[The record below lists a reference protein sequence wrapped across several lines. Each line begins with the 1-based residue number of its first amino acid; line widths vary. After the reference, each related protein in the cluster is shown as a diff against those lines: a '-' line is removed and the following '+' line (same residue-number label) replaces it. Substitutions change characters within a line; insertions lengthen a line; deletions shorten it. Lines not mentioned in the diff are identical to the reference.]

1 MSTLIKF
8 LMAIVLHFFQVSE
21 LPKDHATHQTTT
33 VHAKHS
39 IQELNPHYIIT
50 RDELLSYKNES
61 AI

>member
-1 MSTLIKF
+1 MSTLVKF
-8 LMAIVLHFFQVSE
+8 LLAFVLHFFQVSD
-21 LPKDHATHQTTT
+21 LPKDHASHQTNT
-33 VHAKHS
+33 VHAKQS